1 MDDPKHEE
9 LRLILRDLARHLA
22 SQDETLAVVE
32 RAVGAIQHALDSD
45 SAPQGERSALSERY
59 KVHLAGLTTS
69 ASLRARPSAVAL
81 QALLERIENW

>member
-22 SQDETLAVVE
+22 SQEETLAVAI
-32 RAVGAIQHALDSD
+32 RAVAAIQRALDSD
-45 SAPQGERSALSERY
+45 SAPQGGRSALSERY
-59 KVHLAGLTTS
+59 KAHLADLT
-69 ASLRARPSAVAL
+69 ANALLQPNPSAVAL